1 MTIHRNYIAGAW
13 VEATDAAPDL
23 DPSDLDDVVGDYA
36 LASRHEAEQA
46 IAAAKAALIGW
57 ACATPATRVDVLMR
71 IATELVARRAEL
83 GRLLSREHGK
93 PLRDGVW
100 EVAHAGRIFAWFAG
114 EIVRPPGEG
123 TAWPGVGSGRV
134 HGPAGVVALVTPTSC
149 PMSVA
154 AWKIAGALACGD
166 TVVFKP
172 AGLVPGSAWALTEIV
187 ARAGLPPGV
196 FNLVMGSAADIGP
209 TLLTHRDVDTVS
221 FTGSVAT
228 GRRVAKAASGASVMK
243 AVRMDL
249 GGNSPL
255 VVVDDADLEVAT
267 ACAITGA
274 FHQTGQCCN
283 ASTRLVVTEA
293 IHDRFVRAL
302 TEKLKALVVDGALAP
317 GTRVGPVVDRCRLE
331 QTLRSIGLA
340 EREGARLHWGGALLR
355 RERRGHYLQP
365 ALLTDVDNA
374 MRVAREEIFGPV
386 ACVVRVRDYE
396 DAKAVAN
403 DTCFR
408 LSAGICTT
416 NPACARDFKRSSVA
430 KVVRVNLPTAGA
442 PVGIDVG
449 VGLDVDIGADDHVIA
464 QEHLELAARQL
475 DIAYVV

>member
-1 MTIHRNYIAGAW
+1 M
-13 VEATDAAPDL
+13 
-23 DPSDLDDVVGDYA
+23 
-36 LASRHEAEQA
+36 
-46 IAAAKAALIGW
+46 
-57 ACATPATRVDVLMR
+57 
-71 IATELVARRAEL
+71 
-83 GRLLSREHGK
+83 
-93 PLRDGVW
+93 
-100 EVAHAGRIFAWFAG
+100 
-114 EIVRPPGEG
+114 
-123 TAWPGVGSGRV
+123 
-134 HGPAGVVALVTPTSC
+134 ALVTPTSC
-149 PMSVA
+149 PISVA

-187 ARAGLPPGV
+187 ARAGLPAGV
-196 FNLVMGSAADIGP
+196 FNLMMGSATDIGP

-283 ASTRLVVTEA
+283 AATRLVVTEA

-302 TEKLKALVVDGALAP
+302 TEKLKALVVDGALVP
-317 GTRVGPVVDRCRLE
+317 GTRVGPMVDRSRLE
-331 QTLRSIGLA
+331 QTLRSIGHA
-340 EREGARLHWGGALLR
+340 EREGARLRWGGALLR

-403 DTCFR
+403 DTSFR

-416 NPACARDFKRSSVA
+416 NPAYARDFKRGSVA

-442 PVGIDVG
+442 PIGIDVGLG
-449 VGLDVDIGADDHVIA
+449 VGLDVDIGAADDDIA
-464 QEHLELAARQL
+464 REQLELAARQL